1 MKIIIIS
8 IALILISLST
18 FAQSDTLSVSVKG
31 SYLREQTDNI
41 KILSDK
47 ISLQQEVINKPLAEK
62 ARTISRKIVIC
73 KNSLGKRTNYPYYL
87 KQLFSNYESVLS
99 LVLNTNSPD
108 SSANALD
115 FVEQDLSAKTV
126 FPPSS
131 DGTTYSPYYDTTPM
145 NVRVVVVDSNGVSL
159 NGYEVK
165 ARPFFM
171 LDAASAF
178 NFHGLTNSATENII
192 PGWYMF
198 IVQKGSF
205 KKEKDFK
212 ILRTH
217 TEPVLLNI
225 PVGN

>member
-1 MKIIIIS
+1 MKNIIIS
-8 IALILISLST
+8 IAVILINLST
-18 FAQSDTLSVSVKG
+18 FAQSDTLSVKG
-31 SYLREQTDNI
+31 SDLREQTDSI
-41 KILSDK
+41 KVLSDK
-47 ISLQQEVINKPLAEK
+47 VSSQLEIVNKSLAEK
-62 ARTISRKIVIC
+62 ARTISRKIIVC
-73 KNSLGKRTNYPYYL
+73 KNSLGKKTNYPYYL
-87 KQLFSNYESVLS
+87 KQLFSNYESVLN
-99 LVLNTNSPD
+99 LALNTNNPD
-108 SSANALD
+108 SAVNALD

-165 ARPFFM
+165 AHPFFM
-171 LDAASAF
+171 LDPASAF

>member
-1 MKIIIIS
+1 MKNIIIS
-8 IALILISLST
+8 IAVILINLST
-18 FAQSDTLSVSVKG
+18 FAQSDTLSVKG
-31 SYLREQTDNI
+31 SDLREQTDNI

-47 ISLQQEVINKPLAEK
+47 ISSQQEMVNKPLAEK
-62 ARTISRKIVIC
+62 ARTISRKIIIC
-73 KNSLGKRTNYPYYL
+73 KNSLGKKTNYPYYL
-87 KQLFSNYESVLS
+87 KKLFSNYESVLS
-99 LVLNTNSPD
+99 LALNTND
-108 SSANALD
+108 SDSAANALD

-131 DGTTYSPYYDTTPM
+131 DGRTYSPYYDTTPM

-198 IVQKGSF
+198 IVQKGPF

-217 TEPVLLNI
+217 TEPVLLSI
-225 PVGN
+225 PVGD

>member
-1 MKIIIIS
+1 MKNIIIS
-8 IALILISLST
+8 IAAILINLST
-18 FAQSDTLSVSVKG
+18 FAQSDTLSVKG
-31 SYLREQTDNI
+31 SDLREQTDTI
-41 KILSDK
+41 KMLSDK
-47 ISLQQEVINKPLAEK
+47 ISSQQEMANKSLAEK
-62 ARTISRKIVIC
+62 ARTISRKIIIC
-73 KNSLGKRTNYPYYL
+73 KNSLAKKTNYPYYL
-87 KQLFSNYESVLS
+87 KQLFSNYESVLN
-99 LVLNTNSPD
+99 LALNTNNPD
-108 SSANALD
+108 SAANALD

-171 LDAASAF
+171 LDPASAF

-198 IVQKGSF
+198 MVQKGSF

>member
-1 MKIIIIS
+1 MKNIIIS
-8 IALILISLST
+8 IALILLNLST
-18 FAQSDTLSVSVKG
+18 LAQGATLSVKG
-31 SYLREQTDNI
+31 SDLREQTDSI

-47 ISLQQEVINKPLAEK
+47 ISSQQKMANTSLADK

-73 KNSLGKRTNYPYYL
+73 KNSLRKKTNYPYYL
-87 KQLFSNYESVLS
+87 KQLFSNYESVLN
-99 LVLNTNSPD
+99 LALNTNNPD
-108 SSANALD
+108 SAANALD

-131 DGTTYSPYYDTTPM
+131 DGRVYPAYYDTAPM
-145 NVRVVVVDSNGVSL
+145 NVKVVVVDSNGVSL

-171 LDAASAF
+171 IDAASAF
-178 NFHGLTNSATENII
+178 NFHELTNSATENII

-198 IVQKGSF
+198 IVQKGPF

-217 TEPVLLNI
+217 KEPVLLTI
-225 PVGN
+225 PVGD

>member
-1 MKIIIIS
+1 MKNIIIS
-8 IALILISLST
+8 IALILLNLSV
-18 FAQSDTLSVSVKG
+18 FAQSDILSVKG
-31 SYLREQTDNI
+31 SDLRKQTDSI
-41 KILSDK
+41 KMLSDR
-47 ISLQQEVINKPLAEK
+47 IFSQQQMANKSLAEK
-62 ARTISRKIVIC
+62 ARTISYKIVIC
-73 KNSLGKRTNYPYYL
+73 KNSLRKKTNYPYYL
-87 KQLFSNYESVLS
+87 KQLFSNYESVLN
-99 LVLNTNSPD
+99 LALNTNNPD
-108 SSANALD
+108 SAANALD
-115 FVEQDLSAKTV
+115 FVEQDLSAKTA

-131 DGTTYSPYYDTTPM
+131 DGTVYPAYYDTAPM
-145 NVRVVVVDSNGVSL
+145 NVKVVVVDSNGVSL

-198 IVQKGSF
+198 TVQKGSF

-225 PVGN
+225 PVGD

>member
-1 MKIIIIS
+1 MKNIIIS
-8 IALILISLST
+8 IAVILINLST
-18 FAQSDTLSVSVKG
+18 FAQSDTLNVKG
-31 SYLREQTDNI
+31 SDLREQTDTI
-41 KILSDK
+41 KMLSDK
-47 ISLQQEVINKPLAEK
+47 ISSQQKMANKPLAEK

-99 LVLNTNSPD
+99 LVLNTTSPD
-108 SSANALD
+108 SAANALD

-171 LDAASAF
+171 LDPASAF